1 MKGGKEM
8 AHAIENPMVMYH
20 EQAERPNFAKYIDAL
35 DTVYNRLTKIHNRIE
50 DAALPDSERDRI
62 LEKFD
67 DVEIAFLDLIH
78 MIDDL

>member
-1 MKGGKEM
+1 M
-8 AHAIENPMVMYH
+8 AYALENPMVMYL
-20 EQAERPNFAKYIDAL
+20 EPEERPNFQKYVDAL

-50 DAALPDSERDRI
+50 DAALPDSDRDRI

-67 DVEIAFLDLIH
+67 DVEIELLNLTH

>member
-1 MKGGKEM
+1 M
-8 AHAIENPMVMYH
+8 AYALENPMVMYR
-20 EQAERPNFAKYIDAL
+20 EPEERPNFQKYVDAL

-50 DAALPDSERDRI
+50 DAALPDSDRDRI

-67 DVEIAFLDLIH
+67 DVEIELLNLTH

>member
-1 MKGGKEM
+1 MTY
-8 AHAIENPMVMYH
+8 ALENPMVMYR
-20 EQAERPNFAKYIDAL
+20 EPEERPNFQKYVDAL

-50 DAALPDSERDRI
+50 DAALPDSDRDRI

-67 DVEIAFLDLIH
+67 DVEIELLNLTH

>member
-1 MKGGKEM
+1 M
-8 AHAIENPMVMYH
+8 AHALENPMVMYR
-20 EQAERPNFAKYIDAL
+20 EPEERPNFNKYVDAL

>member
-1 MKGGKEM
+1 M
-8 AHAIENPMVMYH
+8 
-20 EQAERPNFAKYIDAL
+20 AKYIDAL

>member
-1 MKGGKEM
+1 MLN
-8 AHAIENPMVMYH
+8 ALENPMVMYR
-20 EQAERPNFAKYIDAL
+20 EPEERPNFQKYVDAL

-50 DAALPDSERDRI
+50 DADLPDSDRDRI

-67 DVEIAFLDLIH
+67 DVEIELLNLTH